1 MALCL
6 RIRGCRF
13 FCDRRQGRDLPFKVI
28 YGKPCRDI
36 QANEKPRRYRPRRAD
51 DGSLALSSCAMA
63 ASTIKYQYQ
72 VDLSDRSNSHSL
84 IHHLVTEDGKAGMEI
99 LEIGCSSGYVGATL
113 VAKGHRVTGVE
124 LDPVAAEAARE
135 VLQEVHTGDAES
147 FFAAQPDRRYDAIL
161 LGDVLEHMTDP
172 AATLRQCVAHL
183 ADGGGVAIS
192 LPCVTHGSVRAMMLE
207 GRWDY
212 ADYGLLDRTHLRFF
226 SRKGMAELL
235 SSAGL
240 AIVRL
245 HATTMPIEAAS
256 REYGTNVRPE
266 SIAAVETLADD
277 DELLDFQYVAMA
289 RPSPTSASAGALM
302 AQNLAAP
309 VQRPPRPWRQGDGSK
324 SQRLRVRLFKNL
336 LQRIARRRFRDTD
349 A

>member
-1 MALCL
+1 MTT
-6 RIRGCRF
+6 
-13 FCDRRQGRDLPFKVI
+13 Q
-28 YGKPCRDI
+28 
-36 QANEKPRRYRPRRAD
+36 
-51 DGSLALSSCAMA
+51 
-63 ASTIKYQYQ
+63 TIKYQYQ
-72 VDLSDRSNSHSL
+72 VDLSDHSNSHSL

-124 LDPVAAEAARE
+124 LDPAAAQAARE
-135 VLQEVHTGDAES
+135 VLHEVHTGDAEG
-147 FFAAQPDRRYDAIL
+147 FFDAHPQRRYDAIL

-172 AATLRQCVAHL
+172 AATLRRCVAHL

-192 LPCVTHGSVRAMMLE
+192 LPCVTHGSVRAMLLE

-240 AIVRL
+240 AIARL

-256 REYGTNVRPE
+256 REYGMDVRPE
-266 SIAAVETLADD
+266 SIVAVETLAGD

-289 RPSPTSASAGALM
+289 RPSPSSAAADALLT
-302 AQNLAAP
+302 QNLAVP
-309 VQRPPRPWRQGDGSK
+309 VQRAPRPWRPGDGSK
-324 SQRLRVRLFKNL
+324 SQRLRVHLFKDL
-336 LQRIARRRFRDTD
+336 LKRIARRRFRGTD